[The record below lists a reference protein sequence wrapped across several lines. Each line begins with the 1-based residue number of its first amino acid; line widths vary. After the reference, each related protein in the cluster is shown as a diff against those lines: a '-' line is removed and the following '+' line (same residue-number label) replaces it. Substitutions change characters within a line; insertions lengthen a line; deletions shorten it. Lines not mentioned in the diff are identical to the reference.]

1 MLKSMKFRNPFNN
14 LKLDPEEKELVKSI
28 EAGEWKPVKNLA
40 KEKKRIA
47 AIAKYTLE
55 KTHNINIRLS
65 ERDLLKLKAKAIEE
79 GLPYQTLAAS
89 LLHKY
94 ASS

>member
-1 MLKSMKFRNPFNN
+1 MTFRNPFKN
-14 LKLDPEEKELVKSI
+14 LNLDPEEQEITDAI
-28 EAGEWKPVKNLA
+28 ESGKVRLIPVSKR
-40 KEKKRIA
+40 ERKRIQ
-47 AIAKYTLE
+47 AIAKATLE
-55 KTHNINIRLS
+55 KTRNINIRLS
-65 ERDLLKLKAKAIEE
+65 QRDLINLKVKAIEE

>member
-1 MLKSMKFRNPFNN
+1 MTFRNPFKN
-14 LKLDPEEKELVKSI
+14 LKLDPEEQEIDDAIESGKVKLIPLSLR
-28 EAGEWKPVKNLA
+28 ER
-40 KEKKRIA
+40 KRLR

-55 KTHNINIRLS
+55 KTRNINIRLS
-65 ERDLLKLKAKAIEE
+65 QRDLLNLKSKAIEE
-79 GLPYQTLAAS
+79 GIPYQTLAAS